1 MSDAARVLIF
11 YDRPEEFLAQLRARF
26 PSVKFSVCRSYAG
39 VAGSLAEVR
48 PQIILAYKFEPGTFP
63 RGEILAAQGL
73 QWLSSTSAGI
83 DHVAPWDD
91 SKLIVTCGAA
101 VAATQ
106 MAHYALAAILG
117 MFHGFPQAFAGQVA
131 RRWNYR
137 VNRSTRNAVVGLVGL
152 GRSGRQIARLARAVG
167 LKVVACRVRSDPCED
182 VDAIYPAGEL
192 HRMLGAV
199 DATVVCAALTP
210 STKDLFG
217 PAAFAAMK
225 PGSYFINIARGTIV
239 QEEAL
244 IDALARGHLAA
255 AVIDVARTEPLPP
268 SSPLWSAPNLL
279 ITPHSSGDYDGWAR
293 DEALMFADNLER
305 WLANAPLQNR
315 VRSDRGY

>member
-1 MSDAARVLIF
+1 MSDAPRVLIF
-11 YDRPEEFLAQLRARF
+11 YDRPEEFLPQFRVRF
-26 PSVKFSVCRSYAG
+26 PSLKFSVCRSYAG

-48 PQIILAYKFEPGTFP
+48 PQIILAYNFEPGPFP
-63 RGEILAAQGL
+63 RGEILASEGL
-73 QWLSSTSAGI
+73 LWLSSTSAGI

-91 SKLIVTCGAA
+91 TKLIVTGGAA

-117 MFHGFPQAFAGQVA
+117 MFHGFPQAFADQVA

-137 VNRSTRNAVVGLVGL
+137 LNRSTRNATVGLVGA
-152 GRSGRQIARLARAVG
+152 GRSGRQIARVARAVG

-182 VDAIYPAGEL
+182 VDAIYPASEL
-192 HRMLGAV
+192 HRMLRAV

-225 PGSYFINIARGTIV
+225 PGSYFINIARGAIV

-279 ITPHSSGDYDGWAR
+279 ITPHSSGDYDGWAK